1 MTMKKNKAIISIIA
15 FISIIITALACS
27 SSKREKYSF
36 TTDKITIIY
45 NNEGD
50 SFEITD
56 GDVLKN
62 IIDMC
67 NNASYSPVTNEANG
81 MCSMWIDFHNGLIMG
96 MYKDLNYGYV
106 GHSIEEVPVDT
117 YDTYL
122 PKKINYLVSSL
133 IAEYLDKHK

>member
-1 MTMKKNKAIISIIA
+1 MKRTRVIISSIT
-15 FISIIITALACS
+15 FITIIITTLACS

-36 TTDKITIIY
+36 TTDKITITY
-45 NNEGD
+45 NIEGD

-56 GDVLKN
+56 VDVLKN

-81 MCSMWIDFHNGLIMG
+81 MRSMWIDFHNGLIMG
-96 MYKDLNYGYV
+96 MYKNLNYGYV
-106 GHSIEEVPVDT
+106 GHSIEDVPVDT

-122 PKKINYLVSSL
+122 PPNINVLVSSL
-133 IAEYLDKHK
+133 ITDHID